1 MIDCSTDA
9 QPECLV
15 LWDDYLRCNLLIV
28 KHCTVHKL
36 QLAYVL
42 SLYLVDPIRL
52 IVLHRKGLYKL
63 VKELINS
70 TLPDSRCRLPF
81 NPSVG

>member
-9 QPECLV
+9 QPEYLV

-36 QLAYVL
+36 QLAYVHSL
-42 SLYLVDPIRL
+42 SLVDPIRL
-52 IVLHRKGLYKL
+52 IVLHRKGLYNMSKS
-63 VKELINS
+63 LINS
-70 TLPDSRCRLPF
+70 ARVEYSLRLHGLSC
-81 NPSVG
+81 SV